1 MIDDRLH
8 EVYKKSGLGKWFHS
22 QSAGGDPGWD
32 RYNTKG
38 EKVGKCGDSKEG
50 DPYAACLSKQK
61 AEKLGKKGIANFVKR
76 KRKAQKDS
84 GDKVKGKQKSKGQKP
99 VNVKTDPKS
108 ESVNES
114 KPKDWDQ
121 YYKNMKKK
129 LKDAGYDLRKPISRK
144 KAWDVI
150 GSVAVSRLASKG
162 IIDIEGG
169 EGRKTESVNEK
180 REKLI
185 SNVMGKADII
195 DGIVNPSREE
205 LDRVLHK
212 SRYQK
217 LRYILDLEKDKLI
230 LWDAYYEIHD
240 RIGRGEIGDD
250 WLAKTLHGEIR
261 VLTSTYRR
269 VRAGAVVYSVFGNA
283 KKMKRSRSAKR
294 AGILDMIDLADVVG
308 SPMAEEGMSRVRLG
322 DFAFDLEIA
331 DGFDEIELGLSGR
344 ASVPSST
351 GMLFILPREEH
362 VSFWMKDCLVDLDLV
377 YLNSSG
383 VITQI
388 EGARCEPRRE
398 GESDVEYEARL
409 TNYDS
414 YEPVKY
420 VIEVPY
426 GEAFNSGAMVGDVVG
441 LPIFEDE
448 SPSDRYIRS
457 IREGSRSKDFI
468 IIKKSRFVPKEKM
481 IDALINPR
489 SESQIRNFVK
499 RTKYHEAR
507 FVMNDRGKLWI
518 FDGEDAIHNDAISS
532 LDLRPHKTATGMIM
546 MDAGHMYAELT
557 SSPLTF
563 NEVQRIGN
571 RVLNDLLGDSDF
583 DEPLDL
589 DLEEARVIKTK
600 RSIMLMNPTI
610 GEIHSWMRNPKNYP
624 QMRWLADHKNKKIY
638 FAPAEDMI
646 HPEMVAYLLDT
657 GEPYWYGPGYEELA
671 TEHDMSMGAVTMID
685 SSDPQSRRSKPDGS
699 GDELEWSVTEMG
711 KGDGLSKWY
720 FRDKIVKSRWGK
732 AYDIDPSK
740 VRIWYG

>member
-61 AEKLGKKGIANFVKR
+61 ADKLGKKGIANFVKR

-84 GDKVKGKQKSKGQKP
+84 GDKVKGKQKSKGQEP
-99 VNVKTDPKS
+99 VSVKTDPKN

-180 REKLI
+180 REQLVAKI
-185 SNVMGKADII
+185 YPRGAEIV
-195 DGIVNPSREE
+195 DGIADPSSEE
-205 LDRVLHK
+205 LNRVLYRSK
-212 SRYQK
+212 YQK

-230 LWDAYYEIHD
+230 VWDANDSIHD
-240 RIGRGEIGDD
+240 QVGRGEIGDN
-250 WLAKTLHGEIR
+250 WVARTLHGEIR
-261 VLTSTYRR
+261 VLQSDYRR
-269 VRAGAVVYSVFGNA
+269 VREGAVVYSVFGNA

-294 AGILDMIDLADVVG
+294 AGIFDMIDLADVVG

-468 IIKKSRFVPKEKM
+468 IIKKSRYVAKERM

-499 RTKYHEAR
+499 RTKYKEAR
-507 FVMNDRGKLWI
+507 FLMDEKGKLWVW
-518 FDGEDAIHNDAISS
+518 DGEDALHDDAISS
-532 LDLRPHKTATGMIM
+532 LDLRPTRVATGLIM
-546 MDAGHMYAELT
+546 MDAGHMYAEL
-557 SSPLTF
+557 SQSPLGYRETTKIASKAL
-563 NEVQRIGN
+563 R
-571 RVLNDLLGDSDF
+571 DLLADPED
-583 DEPLDL
+583 DYP
-589 DLEEARVIKTK
+589 LEEARVIKTK

-624 QMRWLADHKNKKIY
+624 QMRWLADHKSKKIY

-646 HPEMVAYLLDT
+646 HPEMVAHLLDT
-657 GEPYWYGPGYEELA
+657 GEPYWRGPDYEELA
-671 TEHDMSMGAVTMID
+671 TEYDMSMGAVTMID